1 MHIRL
6 IKSDY
11 FQHLPTTALVVF
23 VTWGW
28 RVAVTITSMIRCCFN
43 MFPLCFLLL
52 SKPLRTA
59 KVIESLQECRS
70 FGIFNCGHLATQ
82 RSCTTWP
89 CNKNKIRDITAN
101 AHVAS
106 PWKRH
111 LRSSNDNCQ
120 DREAW
125 MDCLGPV
132 QDHFVGGSAY
142 RAESKYHAIICH

>member
-1 MHIRL
+1 MRCLCNMRMEGCSYHHVHDPVL
-6 IKSDY
+6 
-11 FQHLPTTALVVF
+11 FQY
-23 VTWGW
+23 
-28 RVAVTITSMIRCCFN
+28 
-43 MFPLCFLLL
+43 MFTLCFLLL

-89 CNKNKIRDITAN
+89 CNKNKIRDVTAN

-125 MDCLGPV
+125 MDCLGLV